1 MLAVAANDVAQY
13 AKFCDTGKKQL
24 EDLGAKARVME
35 LMGHPDPDVKYNS
48 LVATQTLISAG
59 FK

>member
-1 MLAVAANDVAQY
+1 MRPFPSPSPRAVSDSSPIR
-13 AKFCDTGKKQL
+13 QL

-35 LMGHPDPDVKYNS
+35 LMGHPDPDVKYQS
-48 LVATQTLISAG
+48 LVATQTLISSG

>member
-1 MLAVAANDVAQY
+1 MSDSSPIR
-13 AKFCDTGKKQL
+13 QL

-35 LMGHPDPDVKYNS
+35 LMGHPDPDVKYQS
-48 LVATQTLISAG
+48 LVATQTLISSG